1 MWVWT
6 KLLSCILI
14 ILASFK
20 AAALEKGVPE
30 VGFHP
35 HGVDEMAVYK
45 LDTQWE
51 IACPF
56 KADIFK
62 GDIFKTNIV
71 EMHVL
76 ERDIFEVHVSCHLV
90 VQIAVLPVLPVHVTV
105 SPLRSKVSEPGGPHC
120 CKDG

>member
-1 MWVWT
+1 MRVWT
-6 KLLSCILI
+6 KLLLCMLI
-14 ILASFK
+14 IHASFK
-20 AAALEKGVPE
+20 AAALEKGVSE

-35 HGVDEMAVYK
+35 HGVDKMAVYK

-90 VQIAVLPVLPVHVTV
+90 VQIAVLPDLPGHVTV

-120 CKDG
+120 CIDE